1 MEFNFQAGGGRRAKE
16 EVAKALEVALT
27 PLAQSFIEFAQSIS
41 ELAKRER
48 ERADVAEGL
57 NDSVFEA
64 RALDVTQ
71 WDEPIKHI
79 AVMLNSE
86 TPQVQLQ
93 ASTTL
98 GDMAQCVSATKAR
111 ICRLPMVMPGLTK
124 ILNNGVL
131 EAITAVHY
139 LCADNELACDQA
151 ADAGAVPILA
161 AFINVDDGGA
171 GGDNKDSDAES
182 NFEKEEAKPAA
193 AQGRRKG
200 EQPQR
205 GKRSQ
210 SSVRSQAVPTKKE
223 ELSGTHTLAE
233 LRGDKLTEAFVQLGA
248 GVDDRP
254 NADGAQ
260 RATIIPIAIKAQVVA
275 TLRSIATSSDR
286 NLAALTREKR
296 VVSVNQR
303 HSHPYQQP

>member
-98 GDMAQCVSATKAR
+98 GDMDANGFAR
-111 ICRLPMVMPGLTK
+111 ESPLPLRP
-124 ILNNGVL
+124 
-131 EAITAVHY
+131 EPVHQ
-139 LCADNELACDQA
+139 LSSSEADNPASEL
-151 ADAGAVPILA
+151 
-161 AFINVDDGGA
+161 
-171 GGDNKDSDAES
+171 
-182 NFEKEEAKPAA
+182 
-193 AQGRRKG
+193 
-200 EQPQR
+200 
-205 GKRSQ
+205 
-210 SSVRSQAVPTKKE
+210 
-223 ELSGTHTLAE
+223 
-233 LRGDKLTEAFVQLGA
+233 
-248 GVDDRP
+248 
-254 NADGAQ
+254 
-260 RATIIPIAIKAQVVA
+260 
-275 TLRSIATSSDR
+275 
-286 NLAALTREKR
+286 
-296 VVSVNQR
+296 
-303 HSHPYQQP
+303 